1 MEPTKK
7 KTKHECENCKQTFNR
22 AERLENH
29 SKKGCNRTTC
39 NRCSKKFRTNHDL
52 QCHQENTDLKDC
64 EICEKKYCNVH
75 DYEFHKQNIHH
86 IIRMSCNTCSRK
98 FSSNR
103 DLQSHQKNADP
114 KVCDSCDKI
123 FCHESE
129 LARHKR
135 TKHVGGEIRVD
146 VDVETALDRP
156 ICPRTGFE
164 EDEGY
169 KEKVK
174 EHWSEI
180 RDKRKE
186 SSYLM
191 DINKELSPDFTYRD
205 LEKLLKGI
213 CKKLGHAVKV
223 NIGFG
228 FMLRDGVTG
237 EYKYF
242 YVLTTLGN
250 LHLLDG
256 LVLFC

>member
-1 MEPTKK
+1 M
-7 KTKHECENCKQTFNR
+7 
-22 AERLENH
+22 ENH
-29 SKKGCNRTTC
+29 SEKGCNRTTC
-39 NRCSKKFRTNHDL
+39 NRCSR
-52 QCHQENTDLKDC
+52 
-64 EICEKKYCNVH
+64 
-75 DYEFHKQNIHH
+75 
-86 IIRMSCNTCSRK
+86 R

-114 KVCDSCDKI
+114 KECDSCDKI

-129 LARHKR
+129 LARHTR
-135 TKHVGGEIRVD
+135 TKHVGGEIRTD
-146 VDVETALDRP
+146 DDVETALDRP

-191 DINKELSPDFTYRD
+191 DLNKELSPDFTYRD

-242 YVLTTLGN
+242 YVSTNNMIFDRAFTLSAN
-250 LHLLDG
+250 ADVKDLMERIMALDLMESYYMKRPSSGWVLAG
-256 LVLFC
+256 LPNIFIKVMYMKKVVFG